1 VQVARPLD
9 AGGCYHYYI
18 SMKSIL
24 IRDVEPDILEK
35 IKRLARSHRRSLQGE
50 IHAILDRAARLAPEE
65 TRERFELV
73 TVNTG
78 GTSRWNREEIYGD
91 QGR

>member
-1 VQVARPLD
+1 
-9 AGGCYHYYI
+9 
-18 SMKSIL
+18 MKSIL
-24 IRDVEPDILEK
+24 IRDVEPEILDK

-50 IHAILDRAARLAPEE
+50 IHAILDQAARLAPEE
-65 TRERFELV
+65 TRTTLELV

-78 GTSRWNREEIYGD
+78 GTSRWSREEIYGN

>member
-1 VQVARPLD
+1 
-9 AGGCYHYYI
+9 
-18 SMKSIL
+18 MKSIL
-24 IRDVEPDILEK
+24 IRDVEPEILDK

-50 IHAILDRAARLAPEE
+50 IHAILDQAARLAPEE
-65 TRERFELV
+65 TRTTLELV

-78 GTSRWNREEIYGD
+78 GTSGWSREEIYGN

>member
-1 VQVARPLD
+1 
-9 AGGCYHYYI
+9 
-18 SMKSIL
+18 MKSIL
-24 IRDVEPDILEK
+24 IRDVEPQVLER

-50 IHAILDRAARLAPEE
+50 IHAILDQAARLAPEE
-65 TRERFELV
+65 TGDALELV

-78 GTSRWNREEIYGD
+78 GTSSWNREEIYAN